1 MTIKEFF
8 QFILPESHLNRS
20 LRILISV
27 NTAMLFVMGMFAP
40 FYAVFV
46 EKIGGDIAFAGFS
59 WAMFSVVAG
68 VLILL
73 FSKWGLRVKEQE
85 LLLAL
90 GYIIRGLVFLSYAY
104 MTSLPQLIL
113 TQIFWGIA
121 AAIGTPAFDATYQS
135 HTTKENSL
143 SQWGSWEGVAHI
155 ATGLAALV
163 GGALIQSFGYSAVF
177 IGMSLI
183 SFSLGI
189 FVWRLPRQ
197 VL

>member
-1 MTIKEFF
+1 MSFRNFLQI
-8 QFILPESHLNRS
+8 ILPKSHLNRG
-20 LRILISV
+20 LRILITV
-27 NTAMLFVMGMFAP
+27 NTGMIFVMGMFAP

-90 GYIIRGLVFLSYAY
+90 GYIIRGFVFLSYAF
-104 MTSLPQLIL
+104 MTSLPQLIF
-113 TQIFWGIA
+113 TQIFWGVA
-121 AAIGTPAFDATYQS
+121 VAIGTPAFDATYQN
-135 HTTKENSL
+135 HTTKGNSL

-163 GGALIQSFGYSAVF
+163 GGALIQAFGYSAVF

-183 SFSLGI
+183 SFLLGLY
-189 FVWRLPRQ
+189 VWVLPRKT
-197 VL
+197 L